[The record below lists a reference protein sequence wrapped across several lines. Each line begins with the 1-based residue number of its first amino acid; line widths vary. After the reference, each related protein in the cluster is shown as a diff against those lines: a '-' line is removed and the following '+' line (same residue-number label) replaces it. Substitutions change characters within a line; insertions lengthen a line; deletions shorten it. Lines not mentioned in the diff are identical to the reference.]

1 MRFVNWRISACF
13 FQSTYFRADFMAH
26 LSTYIPVVIFSVFL
40 LFAPVSAQDQ
50 AVITEIQARLFNSR
64 TGDFSGDVLAK
75 EAPELGNVPSGDLA
89 SVSTFILVKIS
100 FGAKGSIPANARV
113 HLTAAESATQPFG
126 AKSGKRILLNEASK
140 LGPADADGNTF
151 VGFWLNRTGC
161 KSITL
166 TASLTGAGKASSAKK
181 ILPFACY
188 E

>member
-1 MRFVNWRISACF
+1 MVR
-13 FQSTYFRADFMAH
+13 

-40 LFAPVSAQDQ
+40 LFTPASAQDK
-50 AVITEIQARLFNSR
+50 AVIAEIQARLFNSK
-64 TGDFSGDVLAK
+64 TGDFSGNVLAK
-75 EAPELGNVPSGDLA
+75 GAPELGNVPSGDMA

-100 FGAKGSIPANARV
+100 FGAKGSIPANAQV
-113 HLTAAESATQPFG
+113 QMTATESANQPFG
-126 AKSGKRILLNEASK
+126 AKSRKKILLNEASK
-140 LGPADADGNTF
+140 LGPADSDGNTF

-166 TASLTGAGKASSAKK
+166 IASLTGAGKASSAKT